1 MWLIISED
9 KTKDQAIA
17 SYCKPK
23 SHTNAHRESLLKV
36 ITFKYRSQDGGH
48 FYYSKNV
55 DLKTK

>member
-9 KTKDQAIA
+9 KTKDQAVA

-23 SHTNAHRESLLKV
+23 SHTNAHRKSVLKV
-36 ITFKYRSQDGGH
+36 ITFKCRSQDEGH
-48 FYYSKNV
+48 FYYSIGV